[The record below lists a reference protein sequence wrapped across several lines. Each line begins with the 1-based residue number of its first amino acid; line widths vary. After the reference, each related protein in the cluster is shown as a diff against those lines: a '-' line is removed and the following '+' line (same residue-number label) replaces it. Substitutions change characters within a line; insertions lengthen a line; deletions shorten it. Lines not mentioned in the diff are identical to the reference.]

1 MKRPAEEKANGR
13 RVIPWWLKRLGLV
26 RAELK
31 ETCFP
36 CSAEEGLRQCAELS
50 AVSMGLLKEEIRKSL
65 RAGEEERVAREVRG
79 LMARFSAIDKKWK
92 RDRQPQSARRTA
104 R

>member
-1 MKRPAEEKANGR
+1 MKRPAEEKTNGR
-13 RVIPWWLKRLGLV
+13 KVIPWWLKRLGLV

-31 ETCFP
+31 TTCFP
-36 CSAEEGLRQCAELS
+36 CSVEEGLRQCAELS

-65 RAGEEERVAREVRG
+65 RAGEEERVAKEVRG